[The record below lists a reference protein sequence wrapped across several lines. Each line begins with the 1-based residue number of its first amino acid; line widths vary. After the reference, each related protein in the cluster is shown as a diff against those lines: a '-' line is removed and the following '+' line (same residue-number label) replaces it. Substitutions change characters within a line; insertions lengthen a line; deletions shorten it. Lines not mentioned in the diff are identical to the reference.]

1 MRKVAN
7 IKNKPLREEQL
18 HTLLDVILT
27 IKKND
32 DLDLF
37 LDCFLTD
44 SEKAFLGQRLNI
56 MRMLAKNFSYTQIKE
71 KLSVSTVTISNA
83 YKCLEKG
90 GELLKSIV
98 LEYKFK
104 PKIKKPKYDDIMP
117 LVNAHYPGSPRL

>member
-7 IKNKPLREEQL
+7 IKNQALREEQFN
-18 HTLLDVILT
+18 TLLDVVMM

-32 DLDLF
+32 DLNLF

-90 GELLKSIV
+90 GNSLKSIV

-104 PKIKKPKYDDIMP
+104 PKNIKPKHDDIKP
-117 LVNAHYPGSPRL
+117 LVSAHYPGTPRF